1 MALTPETLLKLSLLP
16 AVIFDEQLE
25 IIGFNSL
32 FEELCGYAQ
41 ADKNTMDL
49 QHIYHGYDLHK
60 LVVKLK
66 HNDVYFSHFE
76 LTTKDGRTLPACAN
90 MAHDD
95 TNHIIMIIQPQGDD
109 TLADTDRDFQAFH
122 DPLTSLPNRLL
133 LHKRIDQAMVECSSK
148 SKYAAILFVD
158 LDEFKPINDIHGHK
172 CGDHVLIKIADRMQQ
187 LVRQQ
192 DTVARIGGDE
202 FVLVCTGMLQP
213 VHAGLT
219 AKRLIHAIIRPIA
232 WQDDYVHVSASVG
245 ISIIPNDG
253 NTADELLRKAD
264 TAMYLAK
271 NSGKNGYAFYDED
284 TYFE

>member
-1 MALTPETLLKLSLLP
+1 MALTPETLLKLSLNP
-16 AVIFDEQLE
+16 ALIFNENLE

-41 ADKNTMDL
+41 VDKNTMDL
-49 QHIYHGYDLHK
+49 QHVYHGYDLHK
-60 LVVKLK
+60 LVSKLK

-76 LTTKDGRTLPACAN
+76 LNTKDGRTLPACAN
-90 MAHDD
+90 MARDG
-95 TNHIIMIIQPQGDD
+95 NKHIIMIIQAQGRD
-109 TLADTDRDFQAFH
+109 TLTDTDRDFQAFH

-133 LHKRIDQAMVECSSK
+133 LNKRIDQAIAQCFSK
-148 SKYAAILFVD
+148 ATYAAILFVD

-172 CGDHVLIKIADRMQQ
+172 CGDHVLIKIAQRMQQ

-232 WQDDYVHVSASVG
+232 WQEGHVHVSASVG

-253 NTADELLRKAD
+253 DTADELLRKAD

-271 NSGKNGYAFYDED
+271 NSGKNGYAFYNED
-284 TYFE
+284 TYFK